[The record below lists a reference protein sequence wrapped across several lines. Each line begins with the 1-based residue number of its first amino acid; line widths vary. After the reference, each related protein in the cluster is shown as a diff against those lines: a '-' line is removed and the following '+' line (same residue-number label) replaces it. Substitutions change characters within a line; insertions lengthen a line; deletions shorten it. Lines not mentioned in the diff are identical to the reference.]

1 MQWRSAIPAPPWK
14 NSRFILLQEAVQL
27 VLLDD
32 GFSLPSESCKK
43 ARIAADLTDN
53 HGYACCKV
61 CMHLGKHEYSTEVYK
76 YNNCK

>member
-14 NSRFILLQEAVQL
+14 NNRFILLQEAVKL
-27 VLLDD
+27 MRL
-32 GFSLPSESCKK
+32 FLPSESCKK
-43 ARIAADLTDN
+43 AHVAAELTDN

-61 CMHLGKHEYSTEVYK
+61 CMHLGKQEYSNEVYK